1 MKKILVLIVIIFT
14 VSAFSENFLKL
25 KLNLVVNTDNWIIS
39 KLVEKIQDLAV
50 YSYDTEVFRKTNIGE
65 ITSLTKE
72 STESTNVVSYS
83 AEITV
88 NITYDASSNKVR
100 SYGKEKN
107 FSFDISDTLKDRE
120 EWIEYYSVELLE
132 KIAASRFL
140 YDDSWDTLQL
150 TFWDGVDEYPVF
162 YDNTL
167 YFISDRYIGN
177 REVYIYDMYNYKKT
191 KLPLE
196 VSSEYFP
203 DISPDKKNLVF
214 QTSMFGKWDIV
225 LYNFETNEY
234 KRITTDNRNAY
245 SPYFYSDSLIIFSMD
260 DKTNRK
266 STNIYM
272 YDIIEDKTYQLTPEN
287 GIMKYRPT
295 KFNGNSILFYGID
308 ENSSYNTD
316 EDVKA
321 KVYMIKEGKENIFL
335 NNDYSNFDVWSDG
348 SDIFVYSQYQF
359 GYYRIFMNVQNN
371 PFNLTYMIND
381 DAYYPTFSPD
391 KKFVFFGVYF
401 KGGEPDIFV
410 KRINI
415 LN

>member
-1 MKKILVLIVIIFT
+1 
-14 VSAFSENFLKL
+14 
-25 KLNLVVNTDNWIIS
+25 
-39 KLVEKIQDLAV
+39 
-50 YSYDTEVFRKTNIGE
+50 
-65 ITSLTKE
+65 
-72 STESTNVVSYS
+72 
-83 AEITV
+83 
-88 NITYDASSNKVR
+88 
-100 SYGKEKN
+100 
-107 FSFDISDTLKDRE
+107 
-120 EWIEYYSVELLE
+120 
-132 KIAASRFL
+132 
-140 YDDSWDTLQL
+140 
-150 TFWDGVDEYPVF
+150 
-162 YDNTL
+162 
-167 YFISDRYIGN
+167 
-177 REVYIYDMYNYKKT
+177 
-191 KLPLE
+191 
-196 VSSEYFP
+196 
-203 DISPDKKNLVF
+203 
-214 QTSMFGKWDIV
+214 
-225 LYNFETNEY
+225 
-234 KRITTDNRNAY
+234 
-245 SPYFYSDSLIIFSMD
+245 
-260 DKTNRK
+260 
-266 STNIYM
+266 
-272 YDIIEDKTYQLTPEN
+272 
-287 GIMKYRPT
+287 MKYRPT